1 MSKKQAP
8 SMCAVSTSGP
18 IARALGLDA
27 KASPSQ
33 RAVVCLV
40 ENAVRLLNPPHE
52 GPAYEAILQ
61 QGRDVLAALPG
72 AKEEAREVILGLGGM
87 IGPYGVVVP
96 LPLPMS
102 DVAKLGEAGLA
113 LGFTHFVDANLA
125 GVLRERFGNMAALTD
140 AELGAKWLEQLR
152 REHPSHP
159 ANHAASEGGG

>member
-40 ENAVRLLNPPHE
+40 ENAARLLNPPHE

-102 DVAKLGEAGLA
+102 DVAKLGKAGEA
-113 LGFTHFVDANLA
+113 LGFTHFDANL
-125 GVLRERFGNMAALTD
+125 GGILRESFGGVVVLTNHD
-140 AELGAKWLEQLR
+140 LAAKWLGQLR
-152 REHPSHP
+152 RGASSPSL
-159 ANHAASEGGG
+159 AVEGGG